1 MGFEVYKSSLDEM
14 SSLAFPTGFRQNHI
28 GEQHLY
34 WRDIYKI
41 SLRPSL
47 SSTGSLAELLIP
59 MRRNK
64 EIFARPSN
72 MYCLFTETHRS
83 EFENLLVFECINRD
97 LEQISKNIVSPV
109 CFHLNRGKNGKC
121 DASSENLRGS

>member
-41 SLRPSL
+41 SLRPSPFAI
-47 SSTGSLAELLIP
+47 GSLDEVLIP
-59 MRRNK
+59 
-64 EIFARPSN
+64 IRPFFQ
-72 MYCLFTETHRS
+72 L
-83 EFENLLVFECINRD
+83 
-97 LEQISKNIVSPV
+97 
-109 CFHLNRGKNGKC
+109 
-121 DASSENLRGS
+121 